1 MASSNSLN
9 LHHGQQQGLDLDPP
23 YLTPVDF
30 ETANG
35 KILEDILFSHYDGR
49 ESDGIENLSDQSTVG
64 SKDKGQDVSKN
75 SSSSGSLTLTAHKT
89 ESSVSRSR
97 KSTAYNL
104 EEIDSKLKHYLTVDT
119 IPYQETSD
127 SSCHLNADSEH
138 RLSAASL
145 VYSELKFTSESR
157 PTSKFLIDTNLKSD
171 SEIRDQNSYIYK
183 ASIHSLSACKV
194 QGEESPVQSF
204 IKINEND
211 PQYIDNAKFGEVQDL
226 EEDSKNGQ
234 AEGSSGIRYLKCSTC
249 TTVVKL

>member
-1 MASSNSLN
+1 M
-9 LHHGQQQGLDLDPP
+9 
-23 YLTPVDF
+23 TPVDF

-35 KILEDILFSHYDGR
+35 KILEDILFSHYDGH
-49 ESDGIENLSDQSTVG
+49 ESDGHENGHENLSDHSTVG
-64 SKDKGQDVSKN
+64 SKDKCQSVSKN

-89 ESSVSRSR
+89 ESSISRSR

-119 IPYQETSD
+119 TPYQETLD
-127 SSCHLNADSEH
+127 GSCHLIADSEH

-145 VYSELKFTSESR
+145 VYSELKFPSESR
-157 PTSKFLIDTNLKSD
+157 PTSKFVIDANLKSD

-183 ASIHSLSACKV
+183 GSIHSLSACKV

-211 PQYIDNAKFGEVQDL
+211 PQYIDIAKFGEGQDS
-226 EEDSKNGQ
+226 EDDSKYGL
-234 AEGSSGIRYLKCSTC
+234 AESSSGFRYLNCSAC
-249 TTVVKL
+249 TTVVKLFCLD